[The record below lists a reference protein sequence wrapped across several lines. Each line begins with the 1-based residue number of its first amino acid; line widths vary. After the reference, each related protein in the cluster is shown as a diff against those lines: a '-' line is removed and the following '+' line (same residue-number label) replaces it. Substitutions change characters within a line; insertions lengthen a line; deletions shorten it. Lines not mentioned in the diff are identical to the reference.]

1 MADGSA
7 QAAGAIASGRDRLPP
22 GRHGLP
28 RVFVAENQRERLLNG
43 VVEAIAEHGYNAT
56 TIAAI
61 TAAAKISRR
70 TFYEYFEGKEDCF
83 LAAYEM
89 IEAHVLDSMLS
100 APGAGGPWPDRVRA
114 RLAALLDLLAR
125 DAAVSR
131 CFLIEPLAAGAE
143 VAARY
148 REAMQLI
155 AGTLRPEPLPSELDM
170 EVRDQALI
178 GGIATLIVRR
188 LNAHVPVVGRPN
200 WGATTRPSPGALHPD
215 LIELALAP
223 WLGREEAKRQAAS
236 A

>member
-1 MADGSA
+1 MASRGA
-7 QAAGAIASGRDRLPP
+7 QPASTPPGDRRLPP

-28 RVFVAENQRERLLNG
+28 RVLVAESQRERLLNG
-43 VVEAIAEHGYNAT
+43 VVEAVAEHGYNAT

-70 TFYEYFEGKEDCF
+70 TFYEYFEDKQGCF

-89 IEAHVLDSMLS
+89 IEAHVLGSILA
-100 APGAGGPWPDRVRA
+100 APGADQPWPDRVRA
-114 RLAALLDLLAR
+114 RLAALLDVLSR

-131 CFLIEPLAAGAE
+131 CFLVEPLAAGGE

-148 REAMQLI
+148 RESMQLL
-155 AGTLRPEPLPSELDM
+155 AAALRPEPLPTQLNM

-188 LNAHVPVVGRPN
+188 LNSAGPAR
-200 WGATTRPSPGALHPD
+200 LPD
-215 LIELALAP
+215 LLPDLTELALAP
-223 WLGREEAKRQAAS
+223 YVGRQEAKRLAA
-236 A
+236 AA

>member
-1 MADGSA
+1 MADGGA
-7 QAAGAIASGRDRLPP
+7 QAGALAGSDRLPP

-28 RVFVAENQRERLLNG
+28 RAFVAENQRERLLNG
-43 VVEAIAEHGYNAT
+43 VVEAVAEHGYSAT
-56 TIAAI
+56 TISRI

-89 IEAHVLDSMLS
+89 IEAHVLDSMLA
-100 APGAGGPWPDRVRA
+100 APGAAEPWPDRVRA
-114 RLAALLDLLAR
+114 RLAALLDVLAR
-125 DAAVSR
+125 DTAVDR
-131 CFLIEPLAAGAE
+131 CFLIEPLAAGGE

-148 REAMQLI
+148 REAMQLL
-155 AGTLRPEPLPSELDM
+155 AAALRPEPLPSELDM

-188 LNAHVPVVGRPN
+188 LNTDGTSH
-200 WGATTRPSPGALHPD
+200 LHELLPD
-215 LIELALAP
+215 LVELALAP
-223 WLGREEAKRQAAS
+223 YLGRAEAKQQATTA

>member
-1 MADGSA
+1 MAESA
-7 QAAGAIASGRDRLPP
+7 SSVAGRDRLPP

-43 VVEAIAEHGYNAT
+43 VVEAVAEHGWNAT
-56 TIAAI
+56 TITGL

-89 IEAHVLDSMLS
+89 IEAHVLDSMLA
-100 APGAGGPWPDRVRA
+100 APGAGEPWPDRVCA
-114 RLAALLDLLAR
+114 RLAALLDVLAR
-125 DAAVSR
+125 DNAVAR
-131 CFLIEPLAAGAE
+131 CFLIEPLAAGGE
-143 VAARY
+143 VAGRY
-148 REAMQLI
+148 REAMQLL
-155 AGTLRPEPLPSELDM
+155 AGALRPEPLPSELDM

-188 LNAHVPVVGRPN
+188 LNSG
-200 WGATTRPSPGALHPD
+200 GAPRLPELLPD
-215 LIELALAP
+215 LVELALAP
-223 WLGREEAKRQAAS
+223 YLGRAEAKHQASLA